1 MINTLIYLHAYYKL
15 TVELL
20 KDSLLN
26 ELFKTITCGN
36 RIDNF
41 LRVIVCIV
49 SELNIEKVWLV
60 GFW

>member
-1 MINTLIYLHAYYKL
+1 MINTLIYLHAYKL

-49 SELNIEKVWLV
+49 SELV
-60 GFW
+60 F